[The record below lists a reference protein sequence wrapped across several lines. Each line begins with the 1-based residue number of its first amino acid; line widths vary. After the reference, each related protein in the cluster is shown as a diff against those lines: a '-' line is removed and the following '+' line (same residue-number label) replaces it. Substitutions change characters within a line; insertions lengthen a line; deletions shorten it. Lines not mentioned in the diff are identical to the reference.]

1 VLARVSQHLAHPGVS
16 IQNVRQEGLGEEASL
31 IVRTHLATDA
41 SLAATIEDLRQ
52 SDAVRQV
59 QGVMRV
65 EGEYGP

>member
-1 VLARVSQHLAHPGVS
+1 VS